1 MRLLKLPLLYALLAV
16 LLIVSLILFSPHA
29 FAQTT
34 TGGTAKWSWTAPAD
48 FTNGMAIP
56 SSDTITYNVYIGTAG
71 PGSEASTPVQTG
83 LTAVSV
89 TTSGY
94 AAGQTVCG
102 QITAVVGGLES
113 ARSNEACKTFP
124 VPPDSPTGLTVQ

>member
-1 MRLLKLPLLYALLAV
+1 MRLLKLPLLYALLVIALV
-16 LLIVSLILFSPHA
+16 LSLILFSPHA

-34 TGGTAKWSWTAPAD
+34 TGGTAKWSWTALAD
-48 FTNGMAIP
+48 FTNGTAIP
-56 SSDTITYNVYIGTAG
+56 SSDAITYNIYIGTAG

-83 LTAVSV
+83 LTAVTV

-102 QITAVVGGLES
+102 QVTAVVGGLES
-113 ARSNEACKTFP
+113 VRSNESCKTFP
-124 VPPDSPTGLTVQ
+124 VAPDSPTGLTVQ